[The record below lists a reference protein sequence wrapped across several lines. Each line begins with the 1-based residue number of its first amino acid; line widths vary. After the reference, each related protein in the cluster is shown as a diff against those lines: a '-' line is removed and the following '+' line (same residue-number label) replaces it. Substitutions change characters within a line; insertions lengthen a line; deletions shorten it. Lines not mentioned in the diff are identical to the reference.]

1 MTPPGIDPETL
12 VLVAQCLN
20 HYANSAPPTIV
31 EPEGILPSL
40 SHNIDLALFYIEWL
54 LVITE
59 HTDDE
64 PPLVGCSRLPIQD
77 SVFRVTLHT

>member
-1 MTPPGIDPETL
+1 ME
-12 VLVAQCLN
+12 
-20 HYANSAPPTIV
+20 S
-31 EPEGILPSL
+31 EGIIPSL
-40 SHNIDLALFYIEWL
+40 THNIDPDLSYIEL
-54 LVITE
+54 LLDITE